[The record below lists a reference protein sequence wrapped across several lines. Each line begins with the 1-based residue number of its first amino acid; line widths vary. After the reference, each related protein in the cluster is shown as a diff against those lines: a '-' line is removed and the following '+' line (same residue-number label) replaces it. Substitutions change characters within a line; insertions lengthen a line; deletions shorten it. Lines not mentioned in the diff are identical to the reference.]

1 MWKNMFSLMV
11 TTSWDSGC
19 LKSLMVYI
27 LQAIYSKSNYIS
39 ESIMGWLENQ
49 CSDGFGGEEQRGQI
63 EEYGEETE
71 QRRPVLHIV

>member
-1 MWKNMFSLMV
+1 
-11 TTSWDSGC
+11 
-19 LKSLMVYI
+19 MVYI

-71 QRRPVLHIV
+71 QHRLVLHIV